1 MCRFF
6 YRARCGPSEYCIAAI
21 QHFHCRLR
29 NVLHRGAKL
38 VQEREET
45 QKAVF
50 NLCCGRSTTSSGG
63 TLAQDLKDE
72 VNTVRSHA
80 DQPKMKHVAVRRLQA
95 ATSTKPAVTLGS
107 PRLTGAPEQP
117 GRMGMRPMG
126 ARLLFIVPVSI
137 GLFSGTE
144 RALAQSAPDKA
155 QVLPPI
161 VVSRTA
167 PNAKPGGARSAP
179 RTVRAPTPT
188 PTPTPPP
195 TPTLVVYPTT
205 PVSGSGIDVDRV
217 PASVNIVDANQIDRI
232 RSPNITDALQK
243 YVPGII
249 VNEVTGNPFQ
259 PDVQFRGFVASPV
272 AGTPQGLAVYQNGV
286 RINEAFGD
294 MVNWD
299 LIPTAAIRSVT
310 VVTNN
315 PAFGLNALGGA
326 VDVKMKDG
334 FNYHGAEIDTMGGSF
349 GRVQSSAQ
357 WGRQVENFAVYGA
370 LEGLHDDGFRNFSV
384 SNVRRFYGD
393 VGYKN
398 DSGEFHVSMGAAD
411 NDFGAPA
418 TVPVELLQRY
428 YGATYTTPQTTNN
441 RVGDVNLTGKVE
453 ATPTWTI
460 EGSAHARVFDQKIL
474 DANPTGTQPCTAD
487 PTLLCFGDG
496 STPANGLNGAQLAN
510 PFDPGAVL
518 GESDRTTTH
527 STTTGVSLQATN
539 ADQLFGHNN
548 KFVLGGSFDSSVT
561 RFSASAELGTI
572 GPNFVVGGSGIF
584 LGQSGNPVSIGPV
597 ALRATNQY
605 SGFYAL
611 DTFDVT
617 NAFSITGGGR
627 LNVARI
633 ALDDQIGTALNGNET
648 FNRFNPIIGGTY
660 KIIPGLTAYAG
671 YSEANR
677 APTPLELGCADPA
690 RPCIVAA
697 FLVSDPPLKQVVS
710 RTVEAGLRGSK
721 DLNIGTLGW
730 KVGVF
735 RADNTDDILAIPS
748 PVLQG
753 FGYFQNVG
761 STRRQGIESEVTLRS
776 STLQLYA
783 SYALVDARFLDAL
796 QVGSNSPFADVNGN
810 VQILPGNRIPAIP
823 RNRIKAGID
832 YSVTEAFKVGGDALF
847 VSSQYFVGDE
857 SNQAQRLPSYAVFNL
872 HTSYQIDKT
881 FQIYARADNIFDN
894 RYATYGTFFD
904 TSAVP
909 NFANG
914 GAPFT
919 DPRSVS
925 PARPRAFYA
934 GLRATF

>member
-1 MCRFF
+1 
-6 YRARCGPSEYCIAAI
+6 
-21 QHFHCRLR
+21 
-29 NVLHRGAKL
+29 
-38 VQEREET
+38 
-45 QKAVF
+45 
-50 NLCCGRSTTSSGG
+50 
-63 TLAQDLKDE
+63 
-72 VNTVRSHA
+72 
-80 DQPKMKHVAVRRLQA
+80 
-95 ATSTKPAVTLGS
+95 
-107 PRLTGAPEQP
+107 
-117 GRMGMRPMG
+117 MG
-126 ARLLFIVPVSI
+126 ARFLFIVSI
-137 GLFSGTE
+137 SICLLPNNE
-144 RALAQSAPDKA
+144 CAYAQDAPGA
-155 QVLPPI
+155 VQALPPI
-161 VVSRTA
+161 VVSRTTPSVKRGRTQHA
-167 PNAKPGGARSAP
+167 ARVV
-179 RTVRAPTPT
+179 RTLPT
-188 PTPTPPP
+188 
-195 TPTLVVYPTT
+195 VFVYPTT
-205 PVSGSGIDVDRV
+205 PIPGSGINADKV
-217 PASVNIVDANQIDRI
+217 PASVNMVDTKQIE
-232 RSPNITDALQK
+232 RSGSLNIADALRQH
-243 YVPGII
+243 VPGII
-249 VNEVTGNPFQ
+249 VNEVAGNPFQ

-294 MVNWD
+294 TVNWD
-299 LIPTAAIRSVT
+299 LIPTAAIQSVM

-326 VDVKMKDG
+326 VNLQMKNG

-349 GRVQSSAQ
+349 GRIQSSAQ
-357 WGRQVENFAVYGA
+357 WGKQIDNFAVYGA
-370 LEGLHDDGFRNFSV
+370 LEGLRDGGFRNFSA
-384 SNVRRFYGD
+384 STVRRFYGD

-398 DSGEFHVSMGAAD
+398 DASEFHVNMGVADNNFGAA
-411 NDFGAPA
+411 A
-418 TVPVELLQRY
+418 TVPVELLQQY
-428 YGATYTTPQTTNN
+428 YGATYTTPQTSTN
-441 RVGDVNLTGKVE
+441 RVGYVNLTGKVE
-453 ATPTWTI
+453 ATPSWTV
-460 EGSAHARVFDQKIL
+460 EGSAHVRAFNQKVL
-474 DANPTGTQPCTAD
+474 DANPTGAQPCTASS
-487 PTLLCFGDG
+487 TLLCFGDG
-496 STPANGLNGAQLAN
+496 ITPANGLNGAQLAN

-518 GESDRTTTH
+518 GELDRTTTR

-539 ADQLFGHNN
+539 TDRLFGHNN
-548 KFVLGGSFDSSVT
+548 HLVVGGSFDSSVS

-572 GPNFVVGGSGIF
+572 GSNFVVSGSGIF

-597 ALRATNQY
+597 ALRTTNQY
-605 SGFYAL
+605 SGLYAL

-627 LNVARI
+627 FNTATITLE
-633 ALDDQIGTALNGNET
+633 DQIGSALNGNET

-660 KIIPGLTAYAG
+660 KITAGLTAYAG

-690 RPCIVAA
+690 HPCIVAA

-710 RTVEAGLRGSK
+710 RTVEAGLRGTK
-721 DLNIGTLGW
+721 DLNVGALGW
-730 KVGVF
+730 KLGVF
-735 RADNTDDILAIPS
+735 RANNTDDILAIPS

-761 STRRQGIESEVTLRS
+761 STRRQGVEAEVTLKS
-776 STLQLYA
+776 STVDLYA

-810 VQILPGNRIPAIP
+810 VQILPGNRVPAIP

-832 YSVTEAFKVGGDALF
+832 FSVTDAFRVGGDALF

-857 SNQAQRLPSYAVFNL
+857 SNQAQRLASYAVFNL
-872 HTSYQIDKT
+872 HASYQINKT

-904 TSAVP
+904 TGALP

>member
-1 MCRFF
+1 MGVRYIVF
-6 YRARCGPSEYCIAAI
+6 S
-21 QHFHCRLR
+21 
-29 NVLHRGAKL
+29 VLVL
-38 VQEREET
+38 
-45 QKAVF
+45 
-50 NLCCGRSTTSSGG
+50 
-63 TLAQDLKDE
+63 
-72 VNTVRSHA
+72 
-80 DQPKMKHVAVRRLQA
+80 
-95 ATSTKPAVTLGS
+95 
-107 PRLTGAPEQP
+107 
-117 GRMGMRPMG
+117 
-126 ARLLFIVPVSI
+126 I
-137 GLFSGTE
+137 GLSTGNE
-144 RALAQSAPDKA
+144 WARAQTAPGNVQA
-155 QVLPPI
+155 LPPQALSPEALSPEALPPI
-161 VVSRTA
+161 VVYGTA
-167 PNAKPGGARSAP
+167 PSAKPGRAKNAARVVRPTPRPPAP
-179 RTVRAPTPT
+179 RAPAATAPASR
-188 PTPTPPP
+188 
-195 TPTLVVYPTT
+195 LVVYPTT
-205 PVSGSGIDVDRV
+205 PLSGAGIDVDKV
-217 PASVNIVDANQIDRI
+217 PASVNIVDANQIDRA
-232 RSPNITDALQK
+232 RSANIADALQK

-326 VDVKMKDG
+326 VNVQMKNG

-349 GRVQSSAQ
+349 GRIQSSAQ
-357 WGRQVENFAVYGA
+357 WGQQSGDFSVYGA
-370 LEGLHDDGFRNFSV
+370 LEGLHDDGYRNFSA

-393 VGYKN
+393 VGYRN
-398 DSGEFHVSMGAAD
+398 DTSEFHVNMGAAD
-411 NDFGAPA
+411 NNFGAA
-418 TVPVELLQRY
+418 TTVPIELLQQY
-428 YGATYTTPQTTNN
+428 WGATYTTPQTTTN
-441 RVGDVNLTGKVE
+441 RVGYVNLTGKVE
-453 ATPTWTI
+453 VTPAWTV
-460 EGSAHARVFDQKIL
+460 EGLAHVRVYDQHTL
-474 DANPTGTQPCTAD
+474 DANPTGTQPCAAD
-487 PTLLCFGDG
+487 PALLCFGNG
-496 STPANGLNGAQLAN
+496 TTPANGLDGAQLAN
-510 PFDPGAVL
+510 PFDPDAVL

-539 ADQLFGHNN
+539 SDQLFGHAN

-572 GPNFVVGGSGIF
+572 GSNFVVSGSGIF
-584 LGQSGNPVSIGPV
+584 LGQSGDPVSIGPV
-597 ALRATNQY
+597 ELQATNQY
-605 SGFYAL
+605 TGVYAL

-627 LNVARI
+627 FNVARI
-633 ALDDQIGTALNGNET
+633 ALEDQIGSALNGNET
-648 FNRFNPIIGGTY
+648 FTRFNPIIGGTY
-660 KIIPGLTAYAG
+660 KITPGLTAYAG

-690 RPCIVAA
+690 HPCIVAA

-721 DLNIGTLGW
+721 DLTIGTLGW
-730 KVGVF
+730 KLGAF
-735 RADNTDDILAIPS
+735 RANNADDILAIPS

-761 STRRQGIESEVTLRS
+761 STRRQGIEAEVTLKS
-776 STLQLYA
+776 NTLALYA

-810 VQILPGNRIPAIP
+810 VQIVPGNRIPAIP
-823 RNRIKAGID
+823 RNRVKAGID
-832 YSVTEAFKVGGDALF
+832 YSVTDAFKVGGDALF
-847 VSSQYFVGDE
+847 VGSQYFVGDE

-872 HTSYQIDKT
+872 HASYQIDKT

-894 RYATYGTFFD
+894 RYATYGAFFD
-904 TSAVP
+904 TGAVP

-919 DPRSVS
+919 DPRSLS
-925 PARPRAFYA
+925 PARPRAFYL
-934 GLRATF
+934 GLKATF